1 MTLEEIKAL
10 EPATQEGVELRDQMV
25 KAVQLLAANGYP
37 GDDFAFAMTPRLRE
51 LIDGLA

>member
-1 MTLEEIKAL
+1 MTLDEMKAL
-10 EPATQEGVELRDQMV
+10 EPATDEGVALRDQMV
-25 KAVQLLAANGYP
+25 SCAEMIVANGYK